1 MPTSSMQQRHSLE
14 KPTCKIEIFK
24 QSNFSLIEM
33 MKQSGETISRQDHS
47 SISTPRL
54 TPLKMLERNR
64 NQFVSNEDIHKLE
77 DKIKE
82 LENSIFFAKQSGLD
96 KSIVV

>member
-1 MPTSSMQQRHSLE
+1 
-14 KPTCKIEIFK
+14 
-24 QSNFSLIEM
+24 M
-33 MKQSGETISRQDHS
+33 MKQSGESISRQDHS

-64 NQFVSNEDIHKLE
+64 NQFVSNEDINKLE

-82 LENSIFFAKQSGLD
+82 LENSISFAKKAGQDRSV
-96 KSIVV
+96 IVAETKVEPEV